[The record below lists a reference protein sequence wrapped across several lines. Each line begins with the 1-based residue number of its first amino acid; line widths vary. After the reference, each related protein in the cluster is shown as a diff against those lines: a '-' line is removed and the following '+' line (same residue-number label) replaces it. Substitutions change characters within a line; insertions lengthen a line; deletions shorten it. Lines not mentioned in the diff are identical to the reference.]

1 MPRMRIL
8 AGTALTLALVALPAL
23 VLAQTANLSG
33 TWKMNSNKSVLP
45 QASQGGGGG
54 GRGGRAPGGTGG
66 GMFPQQMIIKHEGT
80 KVEMTWT
87 QPASGRQASA
97 QTITRTF
104 TTDGKPTDNDQGGN
118 KVVVKAVWKNN
129 MLMVDEISELTMPD
143 GQTRSMTTSYSL
155 TLSPDGKSL
164 LRYQEMGRGDQ
175 IMSANVVYDKIK

>member
-1 MPRMRIL
+1 
-8 AGTALTLALVALPAL
+8 
-23 VLAQTANLSG
+23 
-33 TWKMNSNKSVLP
+33 
-45 QASQGGGGG
+45 
-54 GRGGRAPGGTGG
+54 
-66 GMFPQQMIIKHEGT
+66 MFPQQMIIKHEGT

-87 QPASGRQASA
+87 QPASSRQASA

-104 TTDGKPTDNDQGGN
+104 TTDGKPTDNDQGGS
-118 KVVVKAVWKNN
+118 KMVVKAVWKNN
-129 MLMVDEISELTMPD
+129 MLMVDETSELTTPD